1 MGRVAW
7 QARVHGVAK
16 SQKSLLS
23 DNRLVREAFPVKPV
37 DLTFNITQLQSI
49 DVN

>member
-1 MGRVAW
+1 MDRRAW

-16 SQKSLLS
+16 SQTLLS
-23 DNRLVREAFPVKPV
+23 NNRLVKEAFPAKPV
-37 DLTFNITQLQSI
+37 DLTFDITQLQST